1 MANEPREY
9 EPNGTATVCYMQ
21 SGNKVARF
29 AKVVRI
35 TPKLILVGKTY
46 PDRFNRA
53 TGRWIRPSDS
63 MARGRWI
70 EHYTSNET
78 GASVYFN
85 AVEA

>member
-1 MANEPREY
+1 MICEPKMY
-9 EPNGTATVCYMQ
+9 EPNGTATIAYRQ
-21 SGNKVARF
+21 AGDKVQRY

-46 PDRFNRA
+46 PDRFERA

-63 MARGRWI
+63 NARGRWI

-78 GASVYFN
+78 GQSVYFDTT
-85 AVEA
+85 EK